1 MLNDYIDGNCNL
13 LAIGY
18 EDTSLDKVFLERLC
32 ENNLVYTSSV
42 IVEAAIAFPIRR
54 DLASGFSYWIQE
66 GKRNGA
72 DLQTAKEKFN
82 QNLSCDVHF
91 SKEAESEG
99 VSLSIS
105 FVVNFW
111 DCHLNKVH
119 SAS

>member
-1 MLNDYIDGNCNL
+1 MLDDYIDGNCNL

-82 QNLSCDVHF
+82 PNLSCDVHF

>member
-82 QNLSCDVHF
+82 PNLSCDVHF
-91 SKEAESEG
+91 SKEAEPEG
-99 VSLSIS
+99 VSL
-105 FVVNFW
+105 
-111 DCHLNKVH
+111 
-119 SAS
+119 